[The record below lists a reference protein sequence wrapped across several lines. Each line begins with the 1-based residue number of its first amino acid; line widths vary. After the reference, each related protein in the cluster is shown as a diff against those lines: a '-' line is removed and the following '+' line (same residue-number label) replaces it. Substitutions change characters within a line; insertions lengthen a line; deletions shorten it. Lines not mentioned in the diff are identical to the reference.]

1 MSASNR
7 TGTQSIERTV
17 RLLKELS
24 TRHRAGW
31 QLADLA
37 AQCGLKKSTAHRIL
51 ECLQRE
57 RLVSRHALD
66 GHYLP
71 GPLLFELGL
80 ALPGLGSFQR
90 AARVRLEAFAQRTG
104 GVASLYLRSGDD
116 TVCAIRLGDSPV
128 TGLSSRPA
136 GSRTPMAMSTGGTAI
151 LIALPQEE
159 ARAIIARNFATLAHL
174 GAKRLGDFRRVIK
187 RSRAEGLCVNESV
200 AMPGINIFGVVVRD
214 AEGSPF
220 ASVSLAGT
228 RKAFPCSRLAEYRK
242 WLDSEARL
250 LGECAARTLGEA

>member
-1 MSASNR
+1 MGGER
-7 TGTQSIERTV
+7 KPGTQSIERAV
-17 RLLKELS
+17 CLLKALS

-51 ECLQRE
+51 NSLSRE
-57 RLVSRHALD
+57 RLVSRHVID

-80 ALPGLGSFQR
+80 ALPGLGNFQR
-90 AARVRLEAFAQRTG
+90 EARERLEEFARRTG

-136 GSRTPMAMSTGGTAI
+136 GSRTPMALSTGGTAI
-151 LIALPQEE
+151 LIALPLEE
-159 ARAIIARNFATLAHL
+159 SRAVIARNFATLAHL
-174 GAKRLGDFRRVIK
+174 GAKRLDDFRRVIK
-187 RSRAEGLCVNESV
+187 RSPAEGLCVNAGV
-200 AMPGINIFGVVVRD
+200 AMPGINIFGMAVLD
-214 AEGSPF
+214 AGGRPF

-228 RKAFPCSRLAEYRK
+228 PKTFPAARLAEFRK
-242 WLDSEARL
+242 WLDREARA
-250 LGECAARTLGEA
+250 LGECAARALGDA